1 LVDKYQISGRA
12 CCLAVRD
19 VTMKTKMVSVSKTM
33 VPRYRAAG
41 FLDSENKNY
50 IVTAVKTCLLLTEVH
65 LYIFLIL
72 KKQAIKVRDNITSF
86 MGLFH

>member
-1 LVDKYQISGRA
+1 
-12 CCLAVRD
+12 
-19 VTMKTKMVSVSKTM
+19 M